1 MPQPGASHPSPYR
14 NNRHESDCHTRQPPA
29 QRASSLTV
37 MRDQPLPD
45 LDTRLGDRMDAL
57 IAPLRGLPQLAG
69 RIAAFIACVEVPPGR
84 HGFKYIAPEGRALH
98 AAVVREA
105 GEDGARLFLLACLLG
120 AVRSTL
126 RGKRLGLLPTRVRM
140 HQLKQFER
148 IAAHDA
154 GMLQYCALEADVFLK
169 ELGLATLR
177 LYAGAS
183 SVIDPHSGVGRSLL
197 WKGGLHRLPGRLL
210 LFARAGGFRPYFEVH
225 VHKLY
230 QEEFNEAGRNE
241 CYRCC
246 AELYDLHPEVLG
258 MIGGSWFY
266 DPAVAGISPH
276 LAYLRTVPESGGA
289 RVLFVSYDDQ
299 AVANAT
305 ATSAKRRAL
314 HAAGAYSPASWTL
327 VWAKCD
333 QLAWAR
339 QSAVLKEIR

>member
-1 MPQPGASHPSPYR
+1 
-14 NNRHESDCHTRQPPA
+14 
-29 QRASSLTV
+29 
-37 MRDQPLPD
+37 
-45 LDTRLGDRMDAL
+45 MDAL
-57 IAPLRGLPQLAG
+57 SAPLCGLPELAG

-84 HGFKYIAPEGRALH
+84 HGFKYIAPEGHALH

-126 RGKRLGLLPTRVRM
+126 RGGRLGLLPARVRM
-140 HQLKQFER
+140 HQLRQFER

-154 GMLQYCALEADVFLK
+154 GMLQYCTLEADVFLK

-230 QEEFNEAGRNE
+230 QEEFNEEGRNE

-314 HAAGAYSPASWTL
+314 HAAGAYRPASWTL
-327 VWAKCD
+327 VWARRD

-339 QSAVLKEIR
+339 RSAVLKEIR

>member
-1 MPQPGASHPSPYR
+1 MLDYPV
-14 NNRHESDCHTRQPPA
+14 SD
-29 QRASSLTV
+29 LE
-37 MRDQPLPD
+37 
-45 LDTRLGDRMDAL
+45 TRLTSRIDAL
-57 IAPLRGLPQLAG
+57 LTPLVGLPELAA
-69 RIAAFIACVEVPPGR
+69 RMAAFIACVEVPPGR
-84 HGFKYIAPEGRALH
+84 RGFKYVSSKTRALH
-98 AAVVREA
+98 AAVVRDADEEA
-105 GEDGARLFLLACLLG
+105 ARVFLLACLLG

-126 RGKRLGLLPTRVRM
+126 RRERLDALPARVRA
-140 HQLKQFER
+140 HQLRQYER
-148 IAAHDA
+148 IALHDA
-154 GMLQYCALEADVFLK
+154 EMLQYCTLDADVFLK

-210 LFARAGGFRPYFEVH
+210 WFARAGGFRPYFEVH

-230 QEEFNEAGRNE
+230 QEEFNEEGRNE

-266 DPAVAGISPH
+266 DPAIAGISPH

-289 RVLFVSYDDQ
+289 RVLFVSHDDQ

-314 HAAGAYSPASWTL
+314 HAAGAYRPASWTL
-327 VWAKCD
+327 VWAKRD

-339 QSAVLKEIR
+339 RSAVLKEIR

>member
-1 MPQPGASHPSPYR
+1 MLDHP
-14 NNRHESDCHTRQPPA
+14 
-29 QRASSLTV
+29 V
-37 MRDQPLPD
+37 PD
-45 LDTRLGDRMDAL
+45 LDTRLDARL
-57 IAPLRGLPQLAG
+57 AVLLARLPAVADPGGQV
-69 RIAAFIACVEVPPGR
+69 AAFVACVEVPPGR
-84 HGFKYIAPEGRALH
+84 LGFKHIAPEARALH
-98 AAVVREA
+98 AAILQQA
-105 GEDGARLFLLACLLG
+105 GEQGARIFLLACLLS

-126 RGKRLGLLPTRVRM
+126 RSGRVDRLPARVRA
-140 HQLKQFER
+140 HQLRQFER
-148 IAAHDA
+148 IAAHDDA
-154 GMLQYCALEADVFLK
+154 MLQYCAPDADVFLK

-197 WKGGLHRLPGRLL
+197 WKGGPWRLPGRLL

-230 QEEFNEAGRNE
+230 LDEFNEEGRNE

-246 AELYDLHPEVLG
+246 ADLYRLHPEVLG

-289 RVLFVSYDDQ
+289 RVLFVSHDEQ
-299 AVANAT
+299 AWKNAT
-305 ATSAKRRAL
+305 ATSEKRRAL
-314 HAAGAYSPASWTL
+314 HAAGQYRPASWTL
-327 VWAKCD
+327 VWPRRD

-339 QSAVLKEIR
+339 RFNGLDRK